1 MTMFK
6 RSMMALVAII
16 IVTGAVFAQTEITP
30 EPDPIDCDP
39 AALVQTQ
46 AELATQLDAFA
57 DDVASDDDDT
67 RLAALE
73 SLFTVGEAY
82 QNIAFACGYI
92 PDDIGERTVGTDVER
107 IMTILADMRGDLIN
121 GQLLYNNQQ
130 VAADGIELGCVGCH
144 NNEVVAPLTEGTWT
158 RWDEIRSL
166 EPQFADYTFEQY
178 IIESIVLPWDYH
190 VPDYP
195 LNTMPNNFGDRMS
208 YQNLAD
214 IIAYLESQDQF
225 LDE

>member
-1 MTMFK
+1 MFK

-16 IVTGAVFAQTEITP
+16 IITGAALAQTETTP
-30 EPDPIDCDP
+30 TPAPEPIDCDP
-39 AALVQTQ
+39 AALAQTQ
-46 AELATQLDAFA
+46 ADLAAQLDTFA
-57 DDVASDDDDT
+57 EGVASEDDDS

-73 SLFTVGEAY
+73 SLFVVGETY
-82 QNIAFACGYI
+82 QNLALACGYI
-92 PDDIGERTVGTDVER
+92 PDDIGERTIGTDVER
-107 IMTILADMRGDLIN
+107 ILTVLEDIRGDPLN
-121 GQLLYNNQQ
+121 GQLLYNNEQ
-130 VAADGIELGCVGCH
+130 VAADGVELGCIGCH
-144 NNEVVAPLTEGTWT
+144 NNEIVAPLVEGTWT

-166 EPQFADYTFEQY
+166 EPQFADYTFVQY
-178 IIESIVLPWDYH
+178 SVESIVLPWDYH

-214 IIAYLESQDQF
+214 ILAYLESQDQF